1 MGSVIESEPLEP
13 LLGKKLNFHG
23 LSVDS
28 LNAIGSIVVA
38 PFAVVATFKT

>member
-13 LLGKKLNFHG
+13 LLGKKLNFHV
-23 LSVDS
+23 LSVS

>member
-13 LLGKKLNFHG
+13 LLGKKLNFPV
-23 LSVDS
+23 LSVS
-28 LNAIGSIVVA
+28 LNVIGSIVVA